1 MSQTI
6 KQLAATLRGSK
17 NEAFRK
23 RNPQVFGSSVGAVEQ
38 PQREHSAGAALD
50 RQPQGQHRSQRR
62 VGVVVEI
69 IACRHRLFDDDN
81 SCAGLKPMRDAIARS
96 LGVDD
101 GDKRIRWCYGQC
113 RTDGEEGTIVR
124 VSVTENG
131 GRSGKARMDGNTKP

>member
-6 KQLAATLRGSK
+6 KQFAATLKGSK

-23 RNPQVFGSSVGAVEQ
+23 RNPEVFGSSVGAVEQ
-38 PQREHSAGAALD
+38 PKRERSAGAALE
-50 RQPQGQHRSQRR
+50 RQPKGQHRGKNS

-81 SCAGLKPMRDAIARS
+81 SCAGLKPIRDAIARS

-113 RTDGEEGTIVR
+113 RTDGDEGTIVR
-124 VSVTENG
+124 ISI
-131 GRSGKARMDGNTKP
+131 R